1 MEIVAENIDAQ
12 LTNKDE
18 RPVLLKKRINGPAK
32 GKPQLMQPE
41 RYEPIHLQVVNAHH
55 TQNFAEYDNSTEFL
69 STVQRKD
76 HF

>member
-32 GKPQLMQPE
+32 GKP
-41 RYEPIHLQVVNAHH
+41 
-55 TQNFAEYDNSTEFL
+55 
-69 STVQRKD
+69 
-76 HF
+76 